1 MVFAKLAA
9 TSWCPAEPV
18 FEHTSYSGIFQAPKT
33 LSGVSQT
40 NRRRSG
46 LEIVP
51 VTLPENALTMS
62 VDQVFPP
69 SPEIVLTE
77 PAVFRVVEQVSYCA
91 RVELLA
97 RFGGVPVSL
106 RAVAIA

>member
-1 MVFAKLAA
+1 M
-9 TSWCPAEPV
+9 
-18 FEHTSYSGIFQAPKT
+18 
-33 LSGVSQT
+33 
-40 NRRRSG
+40 
-46 LEIVP
+46 
-51 VTLPENALTMS
+51 TLPENALTMS
-62 VDQVFPP
+62 VDQVLPV
-69 SPEIVLTE
+69 PEIVLTE